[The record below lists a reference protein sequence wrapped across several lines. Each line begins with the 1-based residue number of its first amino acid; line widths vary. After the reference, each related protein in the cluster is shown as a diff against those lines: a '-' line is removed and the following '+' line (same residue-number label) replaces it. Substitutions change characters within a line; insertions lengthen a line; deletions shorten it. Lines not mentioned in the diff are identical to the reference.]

1 MSQAK
6 EFFCPENGKEFFENI
21 GNLWQS
27 ISFVIFRHQ
36 VVKIF
41 PPKKSLQWS

>member
-1 MSQAK
+1 
-6 EFFCPENGKEFFENI
+6 
-21 GNLWQS
+21 LWQS